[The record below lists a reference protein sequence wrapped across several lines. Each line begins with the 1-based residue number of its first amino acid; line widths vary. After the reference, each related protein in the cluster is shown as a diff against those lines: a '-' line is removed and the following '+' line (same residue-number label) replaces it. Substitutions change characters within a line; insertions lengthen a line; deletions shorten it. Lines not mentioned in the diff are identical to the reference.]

1 MVKEDTVKNKK
12 TDDLFSAATDQAIIS
27 SDIFRPKESFKS
39 LVLDK
44 SKASNALLTELSSG
58 PTKQVTFVLDK
69 SESKEL
75 SASTPE
81 PLDKDEKS
89 KLELQG
95 EQQKQQQGQ
104 DQDSDVDS
112 EGYWMSPSLQELKKK
127 SLLELKSIPKFKI
140 GRKHYG
146 ELEFLEPVDLTSIVN
161 LDDIAGNLV
170 TFSNKTCVVYPDD
183 NKPKPGEGLNLPA
196 RITLEGCY
204 PINKADKLPIL
215 DPKSEIVKRHI
226 ENLKTIPEMKFIS
239 YDPTNGHWTFEVQ
252 EMD

>member
-95 EQQKQQQGQ
+95 EQQNSSK
-104 DQDSDVDS
+104 V
-112 EGYWMSPSLQELKKK
+112 
-127 SLLELKSIPKFKI
+127 KI
-140 GRKHYG
+140 KI
-146 ELEFLEPVDLTSIVN
+146 LMLTVKGI
-161 LDDIAGNLV
+161 DV
-170 TFSNKTCVVYPDD
+170 TFASGIEK
-183 NKPKPGEGLNLPA
+183 E
-196 RITLEGCY
+196 IT
-204 PINKADKLPIL
+204 P
-215 DPKSEIVKRHI
+215 
-226 ENLKTIPEMKFIS
+226 
-239 YDPTNGHWTFEVQ
+239 
-252 EMD
+252 